1 MFLIRKI
8 GIVFVVAGILSTTG
22 ILHFAKNLPDM
33 IAHYE
38 HHNKEH
44 EKVGFF
50 DFLTDHFNN
59 PDHHKDQ
66 HPGHNDFPFHHD
78 HSSTCCA
85 SILTFIPAEHLT
97 FDIRFAQ
104 FDVPESIKINAYRQF
119 SPSEFASAIWQ
130 PPQV

>member
-44 EKVGFF
+44 EKVGFLI
-50 DFLTDHFNN
+50 FL
-59 PDHHKDQ
+59 PII
-66 HPGHNDFPFHHD
+66 
-78 HSSTCCA
+78 
-85 SILTFIPAEHLT
+85 SIIPTTTKTSIRDTTISRFIMIIRRPAAL
-97 FDIRFAQ
+97 R
-104 FDVPESIKINAYRQF
+104 Y
-119 SPSEFASAIWQ
+119 
-130 PPQV
+130 